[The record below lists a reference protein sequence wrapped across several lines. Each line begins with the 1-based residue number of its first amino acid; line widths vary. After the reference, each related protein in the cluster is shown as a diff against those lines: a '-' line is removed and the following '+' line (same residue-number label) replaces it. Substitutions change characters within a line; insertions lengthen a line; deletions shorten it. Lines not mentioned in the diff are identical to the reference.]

1 MQKEIVNY
9 SIISCRGDTVKPLK
23 KSVSITL
30 DMPVLEQIQALA
42 EGEDRSLS
50 SYINLVLKAH
60 LEDLE
65 KKKPQQ

>member
-1 MQKEIVNY
+1 MQRKIVNH
-9 SIISCRGDTVKPLK
+9 SIISYRGDTVKPLK

-30 DMPVLEQIQALA
+30 DTPVLEQIQALA
-42 EGEDRSLS
+42 EREDRSLS

-65 KKKPQQ
+65 KKKQP